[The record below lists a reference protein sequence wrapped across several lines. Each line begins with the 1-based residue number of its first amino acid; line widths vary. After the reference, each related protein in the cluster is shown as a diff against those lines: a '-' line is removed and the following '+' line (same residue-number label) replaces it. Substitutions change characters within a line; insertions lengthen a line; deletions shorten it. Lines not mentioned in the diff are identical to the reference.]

1 MSNNR
6 NNCAQ
11 LAEIFKA
18 LSNPHR
24 LKILQRL
31 ADCCPPG
38 ASWEDDDQ
46 LGTCIGDLGRGLGIA
61 PSTLSHHVKELR
73 RVGIILS
80 ERHGQNIKCNID
92 PNIMQTLA
100 DFFSNLDISKD

>member
-6 NNCAQ
+6 NNCIQ

-24 LKILQRL
+24 LAILQRL
-31 ADCCPPG
+31 SNCCPPG
-38 ASWEDDDQ
+38 TSWEDDDQ
-46 LGTCIGDLGRGLGIA
+46 LGNCIGELGKGLGIA
-61 PSTLSHHVKELR
+61 PSTLSHHIKELR

-80 ERHGQNIKCNID
+80 ERRGQNIKCMID
-92 PNIMQTLA
+92 PDKMQTLSV
-100 DFFSNLDISKD
+100 FFSELATSKG